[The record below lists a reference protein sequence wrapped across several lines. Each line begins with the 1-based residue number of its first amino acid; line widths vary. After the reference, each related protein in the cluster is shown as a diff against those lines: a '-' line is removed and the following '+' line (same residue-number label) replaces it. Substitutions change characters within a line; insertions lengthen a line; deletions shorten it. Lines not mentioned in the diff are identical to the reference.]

1 LRRAE
6 QRGRGERVAQQTLQ
20 RRAGKAEN
28 RADRK
33 AENHPRQANL
43 AHDHLRDIAAAA
55 EQRLRHLPWRHPHR
69 TDAERDQRQQHDQH
83 GHRQRYANAAARGL
97 PVAMAKL
104 STLIRRPVAG
114 MTHFQ
119 KSYSQ

>member
-1 LRRAE
+1 VTPMRRRA
-6 QRGRGERVAQQTLQ
+6 AS
-20 RRAGKAEN
+20 
-28 RADRK
+28 
-33 AENHPRQANL
+33 
-43 AHDHLRDIAAAA
+43 
-55 EQRLRHLPWRHPHR
+55 
-69 TDAERDQRQQHDQH
+69 
-83 GHRQRYANAAARGL
+83 